1 MQQPPAD
8 GPARV
13 LFVCIPA
20 AGHVTP
26 MLPLAGAFA
35 RRGDEVVVASGPD
48 VAPAVAAAG
57 LGFRCVCPAF
67 GDWFATLAERTHGHP
82 GEGLAPDRVERYFVP
97 RLFGEV
103 GLAAMR
109 DGLDA
114 LIGEWA
120 PHLLV
125 FEPNALAAPL
135 VAALRG
141 IPAVQHMIGL
151 RSAPP
156 VLELL
161 ADAVTPAWAAAG
173 LPVPPFAG
181 LYEHP
186 TLAVCPPSLDRLP
199 PGTPVQPLRPTPAPA
214 PAARL
219 PVRLRQPGRPLV
231 YVTLGTSFN
240 EPAVFSTILQALA
253 DLPVTVLATLGDG
266 RHGEE
271 LGEIPANA
279 AVAGFV
285 PQAAVLPHCA
295 AVVHHG
301 GAGTAFGVLAHGL
314 PSVVLPRG
322 ADNFSIASRMA
333 AAGAARVVGP
343 ESVSEA
349 AVRDAVRAVLD
360 DPGIRR
366 HAAAVAGEIAAM
378 PGPDDV
384 VPILRREAGALPTP
398 RKALR

>member
-1 MQQPPAD
+1 MQEPPAER
-8 GPARV
+8 PARV
-13 LFVCIPA
+13 LFACVPA

-35 RRGDEVVVASGPD
+35 RRGDEVLVASGPD

-57 LGFRCVCPAF
+57 PGFRCVCPAF

-82 GEGLAPDRVERYFVP
+82 GEGLAPDRVERYFMP

-109 DGLDA
+109 AGLDA
-114 LIGEWA
+114 LIGEFA
-120 PHLLV
+120 PDLLV
-125 FEPNALAAPL
+125 FDPNALAAPL

-141 IPAVQHMIGL
+141 VPAVQHMIGL
-151 RSAPP
+151 RSAPL

-161 ADAVTPAWAAAG
+161 ADAVTPAWSAAG

-181 LYEHP
+181 LYEHT
-186 TLAVCPPSLDRLP
+186 TLAVCPPSLDVLP
-199 PGTPVQPLRPTPAPA
+199 PGTPVQPLRPTPLPD

-219 PVRLRQPGRPLV
+219 PVTLRQPDRPLV
-231 YVTLGTSFN
+231 HVTLGTSFN
-240 EPAVFSTILQALA
+240 EPAVFTTILRALA
-253 DLPVTVLATLGDG
+253 DLPVTVLVTLGHG

-271 LGEIPANA
+271 LGEVPGNA
-279 AVAGFV
+279 VVAGFL

-322 ADNFSIASRMA
+322 ADNFSIAERMA

-343 ESVSEA
+343 ESLSES
-349 AVRDAVRAVLD
+349 AVRDAVRAVLGE
-360 DPGIRR
+360 PGIRR
-366 HAAAVAGEIAAM
+366 GAERVAREIAAM

-384 VPILRREAGALPTP
+384 VPILSRRAGALPTS
-398 RKALR
+398 RKAVP